1 MICFKSIQY
10 KNFLSTG
17 DTPTRINLEAFRSSL
32 VIGSNGSGKS
42 TMLDALSFALF
53 GKPHRN
59 INKPQLLNSIN
70 QKKCEVQVEFSVGS
84 AEYKVVRGIKP
95 NTFEIWLN
103 GKLMNQESHSR
114 DYQKV
119 LETNIL
125 KLNHKTFHQVVVLG
139 SSSFV
144 PFMQLSANARREVIE
159 DLLDIGIFTKMNG
172 LVKERNLDLRGKID
186 GLETKIENLKS
197 RISLQSEH
205 IQELMGIDAQKV
217 EEYES
222 DIQEL
227 TQNIIKLN
235 EETAKHTKKYDA
247 CWDSALK
254 EIERLSDISKG
265 LSEEQVELKHKA
277 KDIASKAQTYEGK
290 SECHTCGQKIEE
302 SFRESRMK
310 ELRESAR
317 EIQAQTESNKTKGIE
332 VNKEMRAFALLR
344 AALVESKNIIDGNA
358 KTVAGYQNQISK
370 LQSKIQNNSGADVS
384 KAQAA
389 LLDDVNTKDEL
400 LNQRASEMDAKR
412 YNEVIAEMLKDTGIK
427 TKVIRQYLPVMNRL
441 INSYLGVLDFFVSFQ
456 LDEAFNETIRSRHRD
471 NFAYASFS
479 EGEKQRIDLA
489 LLFAWRQVAKMK
501 NSVNT
506 NLLILDE
513 IFDSS
518 LDTDGVENLQKILK
532 TLDEDTRVFVIS
544 HKKDVL
550 EGKFDR
556 KIEFRKPNH
565 FSQMTVSH

>member
-70 QKKCEVQVEFSVGS
+70 QKNCEVQVEFSVGG

-172 LVKERNLDLRGKID
+172 LVKERNLALRGRID
-186 GLETKIENLKS
+186 GLETKVENLKS
-197 RISLQSEH
+197 RISLQSDH
-205 IQELMGIDAQKV
+205 IQELMGIDEQKV
-217 EEYES
+217 HEYERDVKELQS
-222 DIQEL
+222 HIDALMGENSNLQEHYDRNIESVL
-227 TQNIIKLN
+227 TEMK
-235 EETAKHTKKYDA
+235 T
-247 CWDSALK
+247 LK
-254 EIERLSDISKG
+254 EEN
-265 LSEEQVELKHKA
+265 
-277 KDIASKAQTYEGK
+277 
-290 SECHTCGQKIEE
+290 QKIEE
-302 SFRESRMK
+302 SKSEVRHRMK
-310 ELRESAR
+310 DLGKQIKMYEENSQCPTCTQSIDDVFKKVKLDELKVKAHGVQDAYDFATDTLSK
-317 EIQAQTESNKTKGIE
+317 ISDKIE
-332 VNKEMRAFALLR
+332 KINVVHTDLTQVKHSITANNRA
-344 AALVESKNIIDGNA
+344 ID
-358 KTVAGYQNQISK
+358 GYQNQISK

-389 LLDDVNTKDEL
+389 LLADVNAKDEL

-550 EGKFDR
+550 EGKFER

-565 FSQMTVSH
+565 FSQMIVSC

>member
-1 MICFKSIQY
+1 
-10 KNFLSTG
+10 
-17 DTPTRINLEAFRSSL
+17 
-32 VIGSNGSGKS
+32 
-42 TMLDALSFALF
+42 
-53 GKPHRN
+53 
-59 INKPQLLNSIN
+59 
-70 QKKCEVQVEFSVGS
+70 
-84 AEYKVVRGIKP
+84 
-95 NTFEIWLN
+95 
-103 GKLMNQESHSR
+103 
-114 DYQKV
+114 
-119 LETNIL
+119 
-125 KLNHKTFHQVVVLG
+125 
-139 SSSFV
+139 
-144 PFMQLSANARREVIE
+144 
-159 DLLDIGIFTKMNG
+159 
-172 LVKERNLDLRGKID
+172 
-186 GLETKIENLKS
+186 
-197 RISLQSEH
+197 
-205 IQELMGIDAQKV
+205 LMGIDAQKV
-217 EEYES
+217 QEYES

-247 CWDSALK
+247 YWDVALK

-317 EIQAQTESNKTKGIE
+317 GIQAQTESNKTKGIE
-332 VNKEMRAFALLR
+332 IQEQMKVTVDVRND
-344 AALVESKNIIDGNA
+344 LVSTKNIIDGNA
-358 KTVAGYQNQISK
+358 KTVTGYQNQISK

-384 KAQAA
+384 KAQKN
-389 LLDDVNTKDEL
+389 LQDDITKKDTLQE
-400 LNQRASEMDAKR
+400 QRMAESEEKT
-412 YNEVIAEMLKDTGIK
+412 YNDVIGEMLKDTGIK

-441 INSYLGVLDFFVSFQ
+441 INSYLNILDFFVSFE

-518 LDTDGVENLQKILK
+518 LDTDGVDNLLKILRN
-532 TLDEDTRVFVIS
+532 LSDDTRVFIIS
-544 HKKDVL
+544 HKRDVL
-550 EGKFDR
+550 EGRFER
-556 KIEFRKPNH
+556 RLEFSKQNN
-565 FSQMTVSH
+565 FTKMIVN

>member
-70 QKKCEVQVEFSVGS
+70 QKNCEVQVEFSVGS

-172 LVKERNLDLRGKID
+172 LVKERNLALRGKID
-186 GLETKIENLKS
+186 GLETKIENFKS
-197 RISLQSEH
+197 RISLQSDH

-217 EEYES
+217 QEYES

-247 CWDSALK
+247 YWDVALK

-302 SFRESRMK
+302 SFRDSRMK

-317 EIQAQTESNKTKGIE
+317 GIQAQTESNKTKGIE
-332 VNKEMRAFALLR
+332 IHEQMKVAVDVRND
-344 AALVESKNIIDGNA
+344 LVATKNIIDGNA
-358 KTVAGYQNQISK
+358 KTVSGYQNQISK
-370 LQSKIQNNSGADVS
+370 LQAKIQNNSGADVS
-384 KAQAA
+384 KAQKNLQDDITKKDA
-389 LLDDVNTKDEL
+389 LQEQRMAESEEKTYNDV
-400 LNQRASEMDAKR
+400 
-412 YNEVIAEMLKDTGIK
+412 IGEMLKDTGIK

-441 INSYLGVLDFFVSFQ
+441 INSYLNILDFFVSFE

-518 LDTDGVENLQKILK
+518 LDTDGVDNLLKILRN
-532 TLDEDTRVFVIS
+532 LSDDTRVFIIS
-544 HKKDVL
+544 HKRDVL
-550 EGKFDR
+550 EGRFER
-556 KIEFRKPNH
+556 RLEFSKQNN
-565 FSQMTVSH
+565 FTKMIVN

>member
-17 DTPTRINLEAFRSSL
+17 DTPIRIDLETFRSSL

-70 QKKCEVQVEFSVGS
+70 QKNCEVEVEFSVGS

-139 SSSFV
+139 SSSFI

-172 LVKERNLDLRGKID
+172 LVKERNLDLRGKIG
-186 GLETKIENLKS
+186 GLETKIANLKG

-217 EEYES
+217 QEYES

-227 TQNIIKLN
+227 TQNITKLN
-235 EETAKHTKKYDA
+235 EETAKHTKKYDSY
-247 CWDSALK
+247 WDTALK
-254 EIERLSDISKG
+254 EIERLSAISKG
-265 LSEEQVELKHKA
+265 LSEEHVELKHKA

-290 SECHTCGQKIEE
+290 PECHTCGQKIEE

-317 EIQAQTESNKTKGIE
+317 EIQAQTESNKTKGSEIHE
-332 VNKEMRAFALLR
+332 LLKTAI
-344 AALVESKNIIDGNA
+344 AARNDLVETKNIIDGNA
-358 KTVAGYQNQISK
+358 KTVTGYQNQISK
-370 LQSKIQNNSGADVS
+370 LQSKIQNNSGVDVS

-400 LNQRASEMDAKR
+400 LNQRASEMDVKR

-441 INSYLGVLDFFVSFQ
+441 INSYLGVLDFFVSFR

-471 NFAYASFS
+471 NFAYSSFS

-532 TLDEDTRVFVIS
+532 TLDEETRVFVIS
-544 HKKDVL
+544 HKKYVL
-550 EGKFDR
+550 EGKFER
-556 KIEFRKPNH
+556 QIEFRKPNH
-565 FSQMTVSH
+565 FSQMVASC

>member
-70 QKKCEVQVEFSVGS
+70 QKNCEVQVEFSVGG

-172 LVKERNLDLRGKID
+172 LVKERNLALRGRID
-186 GLETKIENLKS
+186 GLETKVENLKS
-197 RISLQSEH
+197 RISLQSDH
-205 IQELMGIDAQKV
+205 IQELMGIDEQKV
-217 EEYES
+217 HEYERDVKELQS
-222 DIQEL
+222 HIDALMGENSNLQEHYDRNIESVL
-227 TQNIIKLN
+227 TEMK
-235 EETAKHTKKYDA
+235 T
-247 CWDSALK
+247 LK
-254 EIERLSDISKG
+254 EEN
-265 LSEEQVELKHKA
+265 
-277 KDIASKAQTYEGK
+277 
-290 SECHTCGQKIEE
+290 QKIEE
-302 SFRESRMK
+302 SKSEVRHRMK
-310 ELRESAR
+310 DLGKQIKMYEENSQCPTCTQSIDDVFKKVKLDELKVKAHGVQDAYDFATDTLSK
-317 EIQAQTESNKTKGIE
+317 ISDKIE
-332 VNKEMRAFALLR
+332 KINVVHTDLTQVKHSITANNRA
-344 AALVESKNIIDGNA
+344 ID
-358 KTVAGYQNQISK
+358 GYQNQISK

-389 LLDDVNTKDEL
+389 LLADVNAKDEL

-471 NFAYASFS
+471 NFAYSSFS

-550 EGKFDR
+550 EGKFER

-565 FSQMTVSH
+565 FSQMIVSC

>member
-1 MICFKSIQY
+1 MIIFKYLQY
-10 KNFLSTG
+10 QNFLSCG
-17 DTPTRINLEAFRSSL
+17 DSPIRINLESFKSTL
-32 VIGSNGSGKS
+32 VVGSNGSGKS

-70 QKKCEVQVEFSVGS
+70 QKNCVVEVGFDIGSVS
-84 AEYKVVRGIKP
+84 YKVIRGIKP
-95 NTFEIWLN
+95 NVFEIWQN
-103 GKLMNQESHSR
+103 KKLLNQESHSR

-119 LETNIL
+119 LELNIL
-125 KLNHKTFHQVVVLG
+125 KLNHKSFHQVVVLG

-144 PFMQLSANARREVIE
+144 PFMQLPPGSRREVIE
-159 DLLDIGIFTKMNG
+159 DLLDIGIFTKMNVILKEQGIALRNNIQG
-172 LVKERNLDLRGKID
+172 LDGNITTLKERI
-186 GLETKIENLKS
+186 T
-197 RISLQSEH
+197 LQSEH

-217 EEYES
+217 QEYES

-235 EETAKHTKKYDA
+235 EETVKHTKKYDA
-247 CWDSALK
+247 YWDVALK
-254 EIERLSDISKG
+254 EIERLSGISKG

-317 EIQAQTESNKTKGIE
+317 GIQSRTESNKTKDIE
-332 VNKEMRAFALLR
+332 IHEQMKVAVDVRND
-344 AALVESKNIIDGNA
+344 LVATKNIIDGNA
-358 KTVAGYQNQISK
+358 KTVTGYQNQISK

-384 KAQAA
+384 KAQKNLQDDITKKDA
-389 LLDDVNTKDEL
+389 LQEQRMSESEEKTYNDV
-400 LNQRASEMDAKR
+400 
-412 YNEVIAEMLKDTGIK
+412 IGEMLKDTGIK

-441 INSYLGVLDFFVSFQ
+441 INSYLNILDFFVSFE

-518 LDTDGVENLQKILK
+518 LDTDGVDNLLKILRN
-532 TLDEDTRVFVIS
+532 LSDDTRVFIIS
-544 HKKDVL
+544 HKRDVL
-550 EGKFDR
+550 EGRFER
-556 KIEFRKPNH
+556 RLEFSKQNN
-565 FSQMTVSH
+565 FTKMIVN